1 MSVQLLDVVLLVE
14 DRGHVGGAG
23 GVPGAGAVLQ
33 TEFCWPVSYTQ
44 CVANL
49 DSAELGGM
57 SPALALLTSLLDRRY
72 NEKSITPC

>member
-23 GVPGAGAVLQ
+23 GVPGAGAGLQ
-33 TEFCWPVSYTQ
+33 AELCWPVPYTER
-44 CVANL
+44 VANL
-49 DSAELGGM
+49 DSAELGGVG
-57 SPALALLTSLLDRRY
+57 PTLALTSLLDRRY